1 MHAVTSR
8 DDADGSTDVRRQAL
22 ETSPADAPT
31 DGQGLLFDHLPEE
44 DDGAFG
50 QRSIDLLRSE
60 WFATFAA
67 PEARRSLHGPVPF
80 ETVLEYLDAAFDI
93 EPNLGPEASDVMI
106 RRISENLE
114 DLSLAIACIDGDAA
128 AWTTLENEI
137 GPLLARMCELRVDET
152 TALLHSSRFLR
163 TVRERTLAVGD
174 ELEDGIIDD
183 GTPCLQ
189 EYLGLHPL
197 RSFLG
202 GPLFAMLQDLI
213 RDGLVEGTARPENR
227 CDDARRLRLVD

>member
-1 MHAVTSR
+1 MMSR
-8 DDADGSTDVRRQAL
+8 VRRTTGAAPSRRRPPTLRRTARACSSITCRRRTRVPSGGGASISFDRSGSTF
-22 ETSPADAPT
+22 AD
-31 DGQGLLFDHLPEE
+31 
-44 DDGAFG
+44 
-50 QRSIDLLRSE
+50 
-60 WFATFAA
+60 

-80 ETVLEYLDAAFDI
+80 ETILEYLDAAFDV

-106 RRISENLE
+106 RRISENLD

-163 TVRERTLAVGD
+163 TVRERTLAAGD
-174 ELEDGIIDD
+174 DLEDGIIDD

-227 CDDARRLRLVD
+227 CEDARRLRLVD